1 MDDFIYGEGD
11 EEQDDDYDPNQDENQ
26 AETGDE
32 GVVSQPKPDKG
43 KFLQREPLRGAA

>member
-11 EEQDDDYDPNQDENQ
+11 EEQDNDYDPNEDENQ

-32 GVVSQPKPDKG
+32 GVVSQPKPAKG